1 MLHIIVKELLRNW
14 DLENNMHLVAK
25 MSCALI
31 LSYALSMILTF
42 VSKDS
47 AAVARE
53 ESHIGKVLIQIEP
66 ETEEPGEVSEPVG
79 ELSEP
84 AEDIPTE
91 PLNMDSEPV
100 GGVSEEAGEDVAR
113 PESLGEVSDT
123 DDQAS
128 EEIGADS
135 ETADQASE
143 NLPGAPEGEE
153 YGLEEDS
160 PAEMPLGDR
169 EAEGR
174 GIE

>member
-1 MLHIIVKELLRNW
+1 
-14 DLENNMHLVAK
+14 MHLAAK
-25 MSCALI
+25 ISCALI
-31 LSYALSMILTF
+31 LSYAISMILTF
-42 VSKDS
+42 VSDDS
-47 AAVARE
+47 AVLARE
-53 ESHIGKVLIQIEP
+53 GPHVGNVLIQIEP
-66 ETEEPGEVSEPVG
+66 ETEELDQVSEPVG

-84 AEDIPTE
+84 AEDIPAE
-91 PLNMDSEPV
+91 PLDVDSESV
-100 GGVSEEAGEDVAR
+100 GGVSEEVGEDVSQ
-113 PESLGEVSDT
+113 PESLGEDSET

-135 ETADQASE
+135 ETAAEASE

-153 YGLEEDS
+153 YGLEEEP